1 MKYLIQVPEVD
12 VLDVE
17 SVGEEVFGAEVAFG
31 VLPGFVVP
39 VTCKKCMKLLD

>member
-17 SVGEEVFGAEVAFG
+17 SVGEEVFGAEATFG
-31 VLPGFVVP
+31 VLSGFVVP
-39 VTCKKCMKLLD
+39 VT

>member
-1 MKYLIQVPEVD
+1 MERKRENMKYLIQVPEVD

-17 SVGEEVFGAEVAFG
+17 PVGEEVFGAKVALG

-39 VTCKKCMKLLD
+39 VT